1 MRFLVP
7 ELLPEFEPEMSEA
20 WEDAPLSLRY
30 RYEVLPPGILPRFI
44 VRTHALSDDAPHWR
58 HGVVLAHSDA
68 KALVRVEAD
77 RSEVQ
82 MFVLGPDPETRLILA
97 AILRRELELLNKEIK
112 AQPIEE
118 MKLSSVAE
126 RWIGVRAL
134 FEVEQADRPVQRLP
148 VQPEGTAD
156 IDVALELDK
165 VLPSSARA
173 IENKSSAAPPSVRI
187 FVSYAHD
194 DERQLKR
201 LDAILDV
208 LEQQHG
214 IEPWSDKRLIAG
226 NDWDEEIRRRL
237 EEMDIFLFIAS
248 QASLVRPYIRDPEIR
263 RALERRRTDL
273 IEIVAVKLEPCAH
286 DDDPTLGRIQRL
298 GSKLKSIAEVS
309 PKSLGWEQVRKDLL
323 PVIERIRKR
332 KQRNLSRGA

>member
-1 MRFLVP
+1 MRAFQLCFASHQEDSNPMRFLVP

-30 RYEVLPPGILPRFI
+30 RYDVLPPGILPRFI

-82 MFVLGPDPETRLILA
+82 MFVLGPDPDTRLILA

-148 VQPEGTAD
+148 AL
-156 IDVALELDK
+156 VAYG
-165 VLPSSARA
+165 SSGRGSTVVFARA
-173 IENKSSAAPPSVRI
+173 GPLCAGGRLCVY
-187 FVSYAHD
+187 SYARVLSLSSPGPLTPP
-194 DERQLKR
+194 ESTESASEVQVGAPQL
-201 LDAILDV
+201 
-208 LEQQHG
+208 
-214 IEPWSDKRLIAG
+214 
-226 NDWDEEIRRRL
+226 
-237 EEMDIFLFIAS
+237 
-248 QASLVRPYIRDPEIR
+248 
-263 RALERRRTDL
+263 
-273 IEIVAVKLEPCAH
+273 
-286 DDDPTLGRIQRL
+286 
-298 GSKLKSIAEVS
+298 
-309 PKSLGWEQVRKDLL
+309 
-323 PVIERIRKR
+323 
-332 KQRNLSRGA
+332 